1 MLKNFFVALSL
12 LFLSTTL
19 NAQFTAGIKGGL
31 HNSLVNDGQAYTFNA
46 EGVEALKLEFSEA
59 LYSFHGGLY
68 AQAQLGKLIIRPE
81 LVYSSN
87 KHAFLIEDLKN
98 MNSPQ
103 IVEESYQQLDIPVLF
118 GTKFGFVRLN
128 AGPVGHLHLNDTSDL
143 VDFEGYSSRFKEM
156 TYGWQGGI
164 GFDIKRFS
172 LDVRYEGNFNKFGD
186 HITIG
191 DTDFNF
197 DGQANRFLASV
208 GFSF

>member
-12 LFLSTTL
+12 LILSTTL

-87 KHAFLIEDLKN
+87 KHAFLIEDLQN

-143 VDFEGYSSRFKEM
+143 VDFEGYSSKFKEM

-191 DTDFNF
+191 ETDFNF

>member
-12 LFLSTTL
+12 LILSTTL

-118 GTKFGFVRLN
+118 GTKFGFVRIN

-172 LDVRYEGNFNKFGD
+172 MDVRYEGNFNKFGD